1 MNSRKPLLG
10 AVALAASLLSGC
22 GNNNNTITS
31 IPRAALTVS
40 VDPAPVPPSQNV
52 LTGVVSIGYKIHV
65 TETAGLGGIMQFV
78 SSSVYDP
85 TTGQLLSLTYF
96 DGDDLVVFVGTK
108 RINPGE
114 TLTVPQ
120 TMSYALPDLSKNATL
135 VINVQMLDDRDNTIN
150 QSVLVKV
157 E

>member
-1 MNSRKPLLG
+1 MSTRWTLL
-10 AVALAASLLSGC
+10 VAAGLAAAVVTGC
-22 GNNNNTITS
+22 HNNNNTITD

-40 VDPAPVPPSQNV
+40 VEPTPVPPSQNV
-52 LTGVVSIGYKIHV
+52 LTGVVSIGYKIHI
-65 TETAGLGGIMQFV
+65 TETAGLGGVMQFV
-78 SSSVYDP
+78 SSQVFDP
-85 TTGQLLSLTYF
+85 ATGQLLSLTYF